1 MWFPL
6 LGQLR
11 SYERSW
17 WWRDLSAGLVL
28 SALLVPA
35 GMGYAEA
42 AGLPAI
48 NGLYATIV
56 PLVVYA
62 LVGPSRVLVM
72 GPDSSLAPLIFVAVV
87 PLAAGDPDRLVA
99 LAAMLSV
106 LAGVLCVLAAIARFG
121 FLAEL
126 LSLPVRYG
134 YLNGI
139 ALTVIIGQLPRL
151 FGFSVEGDN
160 AVQTARAFV
169 EGLADGRTV
178 GWALVIGVAS
188 LATILL
194 LRRLAP
200 MVPGTLVAIVGAT
213 LAVVIFDLQDEGI
226 ALIGELPQGLPSF
239 AVPDVRL
246 SDLVELLGPALG
258 IAIVAFADTSVLSRT
273 FALRRGE
280 QVDPNRELLAL
291 GAVNIGA
298 GLFRGFPVCS
308 SQSRTPVAE
317 SAGARTQV
325 TGLVGAGV
333 VTALIV
339 FAPGLFRDLPRSA
352 LAAVVIAASL
362 RLVEIRGVARL
373 AKARRS
379 EFVIAMATFAGVL
392 VLGVIPGIALAVSLS
407 VLNFLR
413 IAWRPHSAELVRVDG
428 LKGYHDVGRHPEGR
442 RVPGLLLFRFDAP
455 LFFANAVVFSTA
467 LRREVDEADP
477 PPGRIVITA
486 EPITDIDA
494 TAADELVRVIDE
506 LGRRGIELSFAELKG
521 RVRERFEAY
530 GVLDHVPE
538 ERLHRTVGEAVRAY
552 VEAYDVDWVDW
563 EDRPEP

>member
-1 MWFPL
+1 
-6 LGQLR
+6 
-11 SYERSW
+11 
-17 WWRDLSAGLVL
+17 VL
-28 SALLVPA
+28 
-35 GMGYAEA
+35 
-42 AGLPAI
+42 
-48 NGLYATIV
+48 T
-56 PLVVYA
+56 
-62 LVGPSRVLVM
+62 
-72 GPDSSLAPLIFVAVV
+72 
-87 PLAAGDPDRLVA
+87 
-99 LAAMLSV
+99 
-106 LAGVLCVLAAIARFG
+106 GVLCVLAAIARFG

-151 FGFSVEGDN
+151 AGFSVEGDN

-169 EGLADGRTV
+169 EGVADGRTV

-194 LRRLAP
+194 LRSLAP
-200 MVPGTLVAIVGAT
+200 KVPGTLVAIVGAT
-213 LAVVIFDLQDEGI
+213 LAVVVFDLQDEGI

-280 QVDPNRELLAL
+280 EVDPNRELLAL

-379 EFVIAMATFAGVL
+379 EFVISMATFAGVL

-428 LKGYHDVGRHPEGR
+428 VKGYHDVGRHPEGR

-467 LRREVDEADP
+467 LRSEVDDADP
-477 PPGRIVITA
+477 PVGRIVITA

-494 TAADELVRVIDE
+494 TAADELLRVIDE
-506 LGRRGIELSFAELKG
+506 LGRRGIALGFAEPKG

-530 GVLDHVPE
+530 GVLAHIPA
-538 ERLHRTVGEAVRAY
+538 ERLYRTVGEAVRAY

-563 EDRPEP
+563 EERPEP